1 MRSSP
6 GPGALLSLL
15 VLLSD
20 FSPMSTSMPS
30 SSGEEELG
38 EGGVAVPVGVAMELS
53 ENLILRSIG
62 ESAAGEGGDTGL

>member
-1 MRSSP
+1 
-6 GPGALLSLL
+6 
-15 VLLSD
+15 
-20 FSPMSTSMPS
+20 MSTSMPS